1 MLRLISTIFT
11 FAMLSLTA
19 IATIPASAHAGM
31 RDGVI
36 TVESRYSVNETVKRI
51 KGNVAQKGIRLFGDI
66 DQASL
71 GNAAGNKVRPSR
83 LILFGNPALGTTFI
97 TAQPLSGLD
106 WPVRVLVYQTKDGS
120 VKVAYTDFDWIAH
133 RYGIKNRQKE
143 FRMAT
148 EVIRSVTAS
157 VQE

>member
-66 DQASL
+66 DLASL
-71 GNAAGNKVRPSR
+71 GNAAGNKVSPSR